1 MKKHLIE
8 LLNQNLNGLDV
19 HELARLLECEQAQ
32 DFVALNKLL
41 NELSDELEIYE
52 DENHR
57 YFSCEALKL
66 KTGSL
71 MIKRSGDAF
80 IDDDERGLL
89 EIDKQ
94 ALKGAMDKD
103 VVLYQASHKRA
114 KIFKI
119 IKHNIDCVVGLIRI
133 RQGKVYFY
141 PDDIRLKDYKIT
153 NLKQFKL
160 NDKVKVRCFIT
171 DYEKKELKLESVI
184 ASLDDPQARELS
196 ILYSYNVPMSFSST
210 VENET
215 KTFKSKILLEDYPE
229 RRNLTNQLVITIDGD
244 DAKDFDDAICV
255 EKDGDDYVLWV
266 HIADVSYYVTKNSA
280 IDKSA
285 YERGTSIYYADHV
298 LPMLPFALSN
308 ELCSLKPN
316 ENRLALSVKMVIN
329 AQGEVKDTE
338 IFESVIESK
347 YRMTYTNVNS
357 ILEGDHTLCAKY
369 AELVPMIHDAYKL
382 SRIIRKR
389 REDGGSID
397 FDENESQLIIKNH
410 KVVDI
415 KPRVR
420 GEAEKMIEDFMISAN
435 VAVATYMKYLDYP
448 MIYRNHDYPK
458 EERLLQF
465 VEVLEGL
472 GYVFKG
478 NKYQIKGKQLRDCL
492 NYYRDTDMEMI
503 VSNLMLRSMAKAVY
517 DNVSIGHYGLG
528 LEDYC
533 HFTSPIRRYPDLM
546 VHRMVKKYV
555 LSSDHYDEIEKDT
568 KINQNI
574 AKAMSEKERRA
585 VAIERDVIDLKKC
598 EFMADKVGQVYD
610 GIISSVVSFGFFV
623 KLENTVEG
631 LVHVSNLDG
640 FYEFDEK
647 LGVLRSGN
655 YTYQVG
661 QRVRVKCI
669 DVDLRRQTIDF
680 VIFKKKRIQR
690 WI

>member
-1 MKKHLIE
+1 MKEHLIE
-8 LLNQNLNGLDV
+8 LLNQNIDGLDV
-19 HELARLLECEQAQ
+19 HELAHLLNCTQAQ
-32 DFVALNKLL
+32 EFIMLNKLL
-41 NELSDELEIYE
+41 NELCEEQIIIE
-52 DENHR
+52 DPDYR

-103 VVLYQASHKRA
+103 IVLYQASHKRA
-114 KIFKI
+114 RIFKI
-119 IKHNIDCVVGLIRI
+119 VKHNIDCVVGLIRI
-133 RQGKVYFY
+133 RQGKVCFY
-141 PDDIRLKDYKIT
+141 PDDIRLKDYKIV

-160 NDKVKVRCFIT
+160 EDKVKVRCIIT

-184 ASLDDPQARELS
+184 ASLNDPEARELS
-196 ILYSYNVPMSFSST
+196 ILYSYNVPMAFSKT

-215 KTFKSKILLEDYPE
+215 TTFKEQIFVEDYPK
-229 RRNLTNQLVITIDGD
+229 RRDLSEQLVITIDGD
-244 DAKDFDDAICV
+244 DAKDFDDAISV
-255 EKDGDDYVLWV
+255 ERDGDDFILWV
-266 HIADVSYYVTKNSA
+266 HIADVSYYVTPNSA

-285 YERGTSIYYADHV
+285 YDRGTSIYYANHV

-316 ENRLALSVKMVIN
+316 EKRLAMSVKMVID
-329 AQGEVKDTE
+329 QDGELKDTE
-338 IFESVIESK
+338 IFESIIESK
-347 YRMTYTNVNS
+347 YRMTYTNVNK
-357 ILEGDHTLCAKY
+357 ILDGDHETCAKY
-369 AELVPMIHDAYKL
+369 SELIPMLHEAYAL
-382 SRIIRKR
+382 SRIIRKK
-389 REDGGSID
+389 REDGGAID
-397 FDENESQLIIKNH
+397 FDEDESQLVIKDQ
-410 KVVDI
+410 KVIDI

-420 GEAEKMIEDFMISAN
+420 GESEKMIEDFMISAN

-465 VEVLEGL
+465 VEVLEGM

-492 NYYRDTDMEMI
+492 DYYRDSDMEMI

-528 LEDYC
+528 LENYC

-546 VHRMVKKYV
+546 VHRMVKKY
-555 LSSDHYDEIEKDT
+555 LLNHDHYDEMDKDM

-574 AKAMSEKERRA
+574 AKSMSEKERRA
-585 VAIERDVIDLKKC
+585 ICIERDVLDLKKC
-598 EFMADKVGQVYD
+598 EYMKNKVGQVYD
-610 GIISSVVSFGFFV
+610 GIICSVVSFGFFV

-631 LVHVSNLDG
+631 LVHISNLDG
-640 FYEFDEK
+640 FYEYDEK
-647 LGVLRSGN
+647 IGVLKSDDN
-655 YTYQVG
+655 VYQVG
-661 QRVRVKCI
+661 QRLRVKCI
-669 DVDLRRQTIDF
+669 DVDLRRVTIDF
-680 VIFKKKRIQR
+680 AIFKKKRTQC

>member
-1 MKKHLIE
+1 MKEHLIE
-8 LLNQNLNGLDV
+8 LLNQNIDGLDV
-19 HELARLLECEQAQ
+19 HELAHLLNCTQAQ
-32 DFVALNKLL
+32 EFIMLNKLL
-41 NELSDELEIYE
+41 NELCEEQIIIE
-52 DENHR
+52 DPDYR

-103 VVLYQASHKRA
+103 IVLYQASHKRA
-114 KIFKI
+114 RIFKI
-119 IKHNIDCVVGLIRI
+119 VKHNIDCVVGLIRI
-133 RQGKVYFY
+133 RQGKVCFY
-141 PDDIRLKDYKIT
+141 PDDIRLKDYKIV

-160 NDKVKVRCFIT
+160 EDKVKVRCIIT

-184 ASLDDPQARELS
+184 ASLNDPEARELS
-196 ILYSYNVPMSFSST
+196 ILYSYNVPMAFSKT

-215 KTFKSKILLEDYPE
+215 TTFKEQIFVEDYPK
-229 RRNLTNQLVITIDGD
+229 RRDLSEQLVITIDGD
-244 DAKDFDDAICV
+244 DAKDFDDAISV
-255 EKDGDDYVLWV
+255 ERDGDDFILWV
-266 HIADVSYYVTKNSA
+266 HIADVSYYVTPNSA

-285 YERGTSIYYADHV
+285 YDRGTSIYYANHV

-316 ENRLALSVKMVIN
+316 EKRLAMSVKMVID
-329 AQGEVKDTE
+329 QDGELKDTE
-338 IFESVIESK
+338 IFESIIESK
-347 YRMTYTNVNS
+347 YRMTYTNVNK
-357 ILEGDHTLCAKY
+357 ILDGDHETCAKY
-369 AELVPMIHDAYKL
+369 SELIPMLHEAYAL
-382 SRIIRKR
+382 SRIIRKK
-389 REDGGSID
+389 REDGGAID
-397 FDENESQLIIKNH
+397 FDEDESQLVIKDQ
-410 KVVDI
+410 KVIDI

-420 GEAEKMIEDFMISAN
+420 GESEKMIEDFMISAN

-465 VEVLEGL
+465 VEVLEGM

-492 NYYRDTDMEMI
+492 DYYRDSDMEMI

-528 LEDYC
+528 LENYC

-546 VHRMVKKYV
+546 VHRMVKKY
-555 LSSDHYDEIEKDT
+555 LLNHDHYDEMDKDM

-574 AKAMSEKERRA
+574 AKSMSEKERRA
-585 VAIERDVIDLKKC
+585 ICIERDVLDLKKC
-598 EFMADKVGQVYD
+598 EYMKNKVGQVYD
-610 GIISSVVSFGFFV
+610 GIICSVVSFGFFV

-631 LVHVSNLDG
+631 LVHISNLDG
-640 FYEFDEK
+640 FYEYDEK
-647 LGVLRSGN
+647 IGVLKSDYN
-655 YTYQVG
+655 VYQVG
-661 QRVRVKCI
+661 QRLRVKCI
-669 DVDLRRQTIDF
+669 DVDLRRVTIDF
-680 VIFKKKRIQR
+680 AIFKKKRTQC